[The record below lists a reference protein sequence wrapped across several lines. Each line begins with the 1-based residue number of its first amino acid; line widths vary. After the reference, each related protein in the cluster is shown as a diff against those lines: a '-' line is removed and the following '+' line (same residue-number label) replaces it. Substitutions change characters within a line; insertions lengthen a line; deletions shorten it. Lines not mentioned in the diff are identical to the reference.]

1 MPRLYVGLGCRRDIP
16 EATALAA
23 LAEVFSARKLE
34 MRAVAALGTVT
45 EKADEPALCAAAAR
59 LGIPL
64 RAFPADEL
72 ARCVTPTPSEAAG
85 RRFHQPP
92 FSVCEAAALL
102 AARADGHSARLLLPK
117 IVVQER
123 LTLAVALA
131 SPPATST
138 PNQS

>member
-1 MPRLYVGLGCRRDIP
+1 MAKMESRGIPLVQEAAQLDRRG
-16 EATALAA
+16 ALFRTLMLLPLLCA
-23 LAEVFSARKLE
+23 LWLL
-34 MRAVAALGTVT
+34 AL
-45 EKADEPALCAAAAR
+45 PALCAAAAR
-59 LGIPL
+59 LDIPL
-64 RAFPADEL
+64 RVFPADEL

-102 AARADGHSARLLLPK
+102 AARADGHSARLLLSK

>member
-16 EATALAA
+16 EDAALAA
-23 LAEVFSARKLE
+23 LTEIFIARKLE
-34 MRAVAALGTVT
+34 TRAVAALGTVT
-45 EKADEPALCAAAAR
+45 EKADEPALRTAAAR
-59 LGIPL
+59 LDIPL

-102 AARADGHSARLLLPK
+102 AARADGHSGRLLLPK
-117 IVVQER
+117 IVLQGR